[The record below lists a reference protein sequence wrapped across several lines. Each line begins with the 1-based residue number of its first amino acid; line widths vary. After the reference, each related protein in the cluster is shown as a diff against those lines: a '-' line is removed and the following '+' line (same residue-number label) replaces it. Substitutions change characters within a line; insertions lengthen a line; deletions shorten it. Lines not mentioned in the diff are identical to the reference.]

1 VSRSTDCVVPTR
13 PGRCFLALIPRY
25 LRWLDNPVEAW
36 VGRLVGGRSL
46 QVFRMGGRE
55 ILVDHSAADLG
66 SIGACR
72 PDGAYG
78 RLLKQSKVSNSP
90 TVLDLGA
97 NIGGFPIL
105 LRLLGYEIAQLVSVE
120 LNPSTVR
127 RLTWNATAIVP
138 SALVLNRAL
147 TADGRSVEV
156 TLGKGSTSD
165 SIYRERSGGVLQS
178 VEGMTFDDAA
188 SLIEGPIDLC
198 KIDVEH
204 AEAEVLASGSPAISS
219 LQRVRNLLIEIHP
232 AKRLDEIVET
242 IEAHG
247 LRWCGC
253 EHSDGRPALGV
264 NAFRRDEA

>member
-1 VSRSTDCVVPTR
+1 MP
-13 PGRCFLALIPRY
+13 LIPRY
-25 LRWLDNPVEAW
+25 LSWLDNRWETM
-36 VGRLVGGRSL
+36 VGRCVGGKGLR
-46 QVFRMGGRE
+46 VMVIDGVE
-55 ILVDHSAADLG
+55 VLVDLRAADTG
-66 SIGACR
+66 SLSACR
-72 PDGAYG
+72 PEGAYG
-78 RLLKQSKVSNSP
+78 QLLERLEVPKSP
-90 TVLDLGA
+90 RVLDLGA
-97 NIGGFPIL
+97 NIGGFPL
-105 LRLLGYEIAQLVSVE
+105 LLKMLGYEVARLVCVE
-120 LNPSTVR
+120 LNPRTSR
-127 RLTWNATAIVP
+127 RLAWNATAVLP
-138 SALVLNRAL
+138 DAVVLNRAL
-147 TADGRSVEV
+147 TADGRSIDVS
-156 TLGKGSTSD
+156 LGRGSTGD

-219 LQRVRNLLIEIHP
+219 LERVRNLLIEIHP